1 MDIKVLWI
9 FAIGVFLSFLFFVE
23 EMIMNSEKFF
33 KLTLIKKIVVLCTHS
48 VIGGVVMVTVYY
60 GLHQYF
66 VDLNEYFIVGIA
78 GTMAMLGK
86 DTVHLSHK
94 LIKQKVGQEK
104 C

>member
-1 MDIKVLWI
+1 MSLLWPLGWQI
-9 FAIGVFLSFLFFVE
+9 QPLDCLPLLLP
-23 EMIMNSEKFF
+23 N
-33 KLTLIKKIVVLCTHS
+33 LLPR
-48 VIGGVVMVTVYY
+48 YY

-66 VDLNEYFIVGIA
+66 VDWNEYFIVGIA

-86 DTVHLSHK
+86 DAVHLSHK